1 MFGLLA
7 LQSGGAT
14 PGKPIN
20 DDDKPHE
27 DLNRLGTFIAKAL
40 AQAPG
45 EYDPDYFMPLENPLA
60 HLGDARRQFCVKRLS
75 ASQRYAVELAMAEID
90 AARKIA
96 KVRARIARKKA
107 RERAELEGANTH
119 TLKNLS
125 QFVKEETEARRRG
138 EAQYEASVGI
148 KPPPTP
154 PKPAASP
161 LRAIRHPLPLHP
173 SQMPSASTWAGRNAR
188 AQPAKSPSRTPS
200 TAPAAPSESLAAPPA
215 ADLLYNSWWQPISD
229 WMGLSHPVISVI
241 REISSEKEC
250 HNASAVSFSQ
260 PATPASVSAKRVTK
274 AVPSG
279 SPFHATAYSTPR
291 KQTPQATQ
299 DPPAEGAGYFETLRA
314 EAQAAIDGA
323 RAEAQ
328 ATIDG
333 ARAEA
338 QAAIDGAIEAG
349 HRATRRLFSH
359 KNFEEPQEEVVS
371 DKLKDK
377 FFSPRGSPSPRLL
390 GCKTTP
396 RSIGPPAQS
405 KRLPQMAPPIS
416 FRGAYAP
423 SGSGPSGSGPSGS
436 GPSGSRS
443 ARVVVRV

>member
-20 DDDKPHE
+20 DDDKPRE
-27 DLNRLGTFIAKAL
+27 DLNRLGAFIAKAL

-138 EAQYEASVGI
+138 EAQYGASVGVNS
-148 KPPPTP
+148 PPTP
-154 PKPAASP
+154 PKPAASL

-173 SQMPSASTWAGRNAR
+173 SQGHMPSASSWAGRNAR
-188 AQPAKSPSRTPS
+188 APTAKSPSRTPS
-200 TAPAAPSESLAAPPA
+200 TAPAALSESLAAPPA
-215 ADLLYNSWWQPISD
+215 ADLQYNSWWQSISD
-229 WMGLSHPVISVI
+229 WMGFSDPAISGLLFQ
-241 REISSEKEC
+241 EISSKKEW
-250 HNASAVSFSQ
+250 HNTSAVSFSQ
-260 PATPASVSAKRVTK
+260 PATPASASAKRVTK
-274 AVPSG
+274 AVPSA
-279 SPFHATAYSTPR
+279 STFDATAYSTPR
-291 KQTPQATQ
+291 KQTPQAVQ
-299 DPPAEGAGYFETLRA
+299 DPPAEGAGYFETLC
-314 EAQAAIDGA
+314 
-323 RAEAQ
+323 AEAQ

-333 ARAEA
+333 AHAEA
-338 QAAIDGAIEAG
+338 QTAIDGAIEAG
-349 HRATRRLFSH
+349 HWATRRLFSD
-359 KNFEEPQEEVVS
+359 KKGPQEEVVS
-371 DKLKDK
+371 DKLKDR
-377 FFSPRGSPSPRLL
+377 FFSPRGNPSPRLL

-396 RSIGPPAQS
+396 RSIGPPAES

-423 SGSGPSGSGPSGS
+423 SGSGPST
-436 GPSGSRS
+436 SRS
-443 ARVVVRV
+443 ARAVIRV

>member
-27 DLNRLGTFIAKAL
+27 DLDRLGTFIARAL

-45 EYDPDYFMPLENPLA
+45 EYDPDYFRPLENPLA

-75 ASQRYAVELAMAEID
+75 VSQQYAIELAMAEID

-138 EAQYEASVGI
+138 EAQYGACVKS
-148 KPPPTP
+148 P
-154 PKPAASP
+154 PKPPKSDASP

-173 SQMPSASTWAGRNAR
+173 SQMPSASTLAGRNAR
-188 AQPAKSPSRTPS
+188 APTAKSPSRTPS

-215 ADLLYNSWWQPISD
+215 ADLQYNSWWQPISD
-229 WMGLSHPVISVI
+229 WMGLSSSSPVISGLHFQ
-241 REISSEKEC
+241 EISSKKEW

-260 PATPASVSAKRVTK
+260 PATPASASAKRMTK
-274 AVPSG
+274 AVPSA

-299 DPPAEGAGYFETLRA
+299 DPPAEGAGYFETLRV
-314 EAQAAIDGA
+314 
-323 RAEAQ
+323 
-328 ATIDG
+328 
-333 ARAEA
+333 EA
-338 QAAIDGAIEAG
+338 QAAIDGAIEEG
-349 HRATRRLFSH
+349 HRATRRLFSD
-359 KNFEEPQEEVVS
+359 KKEPQEEVVS
-371 DKLKDK
+371 DKLKDR

-396 RSIGPPAQS
+396 RSIGLPAES

-416 FRGAYAP
+416 FRGAYAR
-423 SGSGPSGSGPSGS
+423 SGS

-443 ARVVVRV
+443 ARAVIRM

>member
-20 DDDKPHE
+20 DDDKPRE
-27 DLNRLGTFIAKAL
+27 DLNRLGAFIAKAL

-45 EYDPDYFMPLENPLA
+45 EYDPDYFMPFENPLA

-75 ASQRYAVELAMAEID
+75 VSQRYAVELAMAEID

-107 RERAELEGANTH
+107 RERAELEGANTR

-138 EAQYEASVGI
+138 EAQYEASVGVN
-148 KPPPTP
+148 PPPTP

-173 SQMPSASTWAGRNAR
+173 SQGHMPSASTWAGRNAR
-188 AQPAKSPSRTPS
+188 APTAKSPSRTPS
-200 TAPAAPSESLAAPPA
+200 TAPAALSESLAAPPA
-215 ADLLYNSWWQPISD
+215 ADLQYNSWWQSISD
-229 WMGLSHPVISVI
+229 WMGFSDPAISGLLFQ
-241 REISSEKEC
+241 EISSKKEW
-250 HNASAVSFSQ
+250 HNTSAVSFSQ
-260 PATPASVSAKRVTK
+260 PATPASASAKRVTK
-274 AVPSG
+274 AVPSA
-279 SPFHATAYSTPR
+279 STFDATAYSTPR
-291 KQTPQATQ
+291 KQTPQAVQ
-299 DPPAEGAGYFETLRA
+299 DPPAEGAGYFETLC
-314 EAQAAIDGA
+314 
-323 RAEAQ
+323 AEAQ

-333 ARAEA
+333 AHAEA
-338 QAAIDGAIEAG
+338 QTAIDGAIEAG
-349 HRATRRLFSH
+349 HWATRRLFSD
-359 KNFEEPQEEVVS
+359 KKGPQEEVVS
-371 DKLKDK
+371 DKLKYR
-377 FFSPRGSPSPRLL
+377 FFSPRGNPSPRLL

-396 RSIGPPAQS
+396 RSIGPPAES

-423 SGSGPSGSGPSGS
+423 SGSGPST
-436 GPSGSRS
+436 SRS
-443 ARVVVRV
+443 ARAVIRV

>member
-229 WMGLSHPVISVI
+229 WIGLSNPVISVMQ
-241 REISSEKEC
+241 EISSEKEC

-291 KQTPQATQ
+291 KQTPQAMQ

-323 RAEAQ
+323 
-328 ATIDG
+328 
-333 ARAEA
+333 
-338 QAAIDGAIEAG
+338 IEEG
-349 HRATRRLFSH
+349 HRATRRLFSD
-359 KNFEEPQEEVVS
+359 KKEPQEEVVS
-371 DKLKDK
+371 DKLKDR

-423 SGSGPSGSGPSGS
+423 SGSCPSGSGPSGS